1 MNLADLFQ
9 VSTLTAAVNKLPA
22 MPTKAGAM
30 GIFEEKGIPTTT
42 IVIDEKEGRLV
53 LVPNASRNDEG
64 QVIKGGKRKR
74 IVLETAHLPLS
85 GTLLPGELQNLAAF
99 GQPGSQQDGVLAS
112 QATVI
117 NNKLQEMKNSIE
129 ATREWQ
135 RIGALGGKILDA
147 DGKVLYDLYDEFG
160 VTKKSINVAFSTA
173 AHDVRKDC
181 LDAKRHAEKKLS
193 GVMVSGFRAFCDAE
207 FFDALTSHETVKA
220 AYAHYQEAQ
229 DRLGGDMR
237 SGFTFGG
244 IEYVEYEISVSGQ
257 PFIAAGTAKVF
268 PVGRGVFAL
277 YNAPANYNETVNT
290 IGLPYYA
297 KAQERDMG
305 KGWKL
310 EVQANPLGM
319 CLFPEALVELKAI

>member
-1 MNLADLFQ
+1 MNLANLFE

-30 GIFEEKGIPTTT
+30 GIFEEKGIATTT
-42 IVIDEKEGRLV
+42 VVIDEKEGRLV

-64 QVIKGGKRKR
+64 QHIKGGKRKR

-85 GTLLPGELQNLAAF
+85 GTLLPSELQNLAAF
-99 GQPGSQQDGVLAS
+99 GAQDGVLAS

-117 NNKLQEMKNSIE
+117 NNKLQDMKNSIE

-135 RIGALGGKILDA
+135 RIGAITGKILDA
-147 DGKVLYDLYDEFG
+147 DGKVLYDLYDEFA
-160 VTKKSINVAFSTA
+160 VAKKSINVAFSTA
-173 AHDVRKDC
+173 THDVRKDC
-181 LDAKRHAEKKLS
+181 LDAKRHAEKKLA
-193 GVMVSGFRAFCDAE
+193 GVMVTGFRSFCDAE
-207 FFDALTSHETVKA
+207 FFDALTSHESVKA

-237 SGFTFGG
+237 SGFTYGG
-244 IEYVEYEISVSGQ
+244 IEFVEYEISVSGQ
-257 PFIAAGTAKVF
+257 PFIAAGTARVF
-268 PVGRGVFAL
+268 PIGRGVFQM
-277 YNAPANYNETVNT
+277 YNSPANYNETVNT
-290 IGLPYYA
+290 IGMPYYA

-319 CLFPEALVELKAI
+319 CLFPEALVELKAV